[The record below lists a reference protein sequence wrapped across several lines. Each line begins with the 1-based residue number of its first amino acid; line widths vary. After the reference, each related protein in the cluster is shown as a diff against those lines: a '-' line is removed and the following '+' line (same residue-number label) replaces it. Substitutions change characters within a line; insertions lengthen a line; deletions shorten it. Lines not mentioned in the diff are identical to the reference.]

1 MDSSNP
7 PTPLHSTPAAVAAAA
22 VVEEHGLTRGLSREE
37 KNLHSSDT
45 TGERRR
51 GLKVRVAEQRVNREE
66 RGTERNGTEGLAG
79 SAVIS
84 RASCRQTDRRTVDRP
99 TQSAQEP
106 GDTAG
111 AGTPLYARTSQ
122 LLLFEIQWIVWFGC
136 AVMDSPPDLFSD
148 SAPKIHAFASTLS
161 SSDLSVVHPEPSA
174 GRPPP
179 AFRPPVFP
187 LIHHLHQPGGAS
199 RRIGGQLGTSP
210 STHRHLEE
218 RNLEEGGGEK
228 DGQVE
233 QGSDGGEEGALE
245 GEEGFLEVKKRHSAL
260 TAEWS
265 QDILKVKRMKLESR
279 QRDGEADEG
288 GVRREIGREGR
299 RREREEL
306 KEQLEEARERL
317 QVLQEKVWRAFGEK
331 HLAEEEEKK
340 RRHRGGNR
348 GAAEG
353 GDGDM
358 GMMEEADITEGMY
371 DDDDIDDGEIEKESF
386 SFLSVSP
393 FDNFHKQREERQ
405 KEREERMERGRGGGL
420 HVEGLM
426 EGAGLWLD
434 CGGLVRG
441 DWDGGIQEEGEEG
454 GQKFAQALKLELGSA
469 VARVIDRVLR
479 LYTETEDLAPS
490 SPPAAI
496 SFHPSDVGNDGGREK
511 GEWTGLLASGRGKEK
526 TRGKE
531 EKMGGQD
538 REREKQ
544 LRKMRN
550 GNMVAPGQSHRAD
563 ASDLANPL
571 AAQRSPDPRK
581 AHALLGPPLS
591 SHMNPSHPNLSMHHA
606 SLPRPPPPLSH
617 PSLLPPA
624 SQPKDPSSSSS
635 SHPSS
640 SSSSASSS
648 SFPVP
653 PPPPP
658 PLPLPLLHYSMQQL
672 FSRALHHP
680 QLPHLPPPRKDFL
693 SSDPFLEFSSHP
705 SSHPSFPPLPLL
717 GHLDPSLARHALG
730 GRERGVRGDGGMR
743 GGGGMDGGEL
753 YLTAGGI
760 QEGLSPCHLKKAKL
774 MFFYARYPSS
784 NTLKT
789 FFPDVKFNRCVTS
802 QMIKW
807 FSNFREF
814 FYIQMERFA
823 RQAVREALTRDG
835 APRLGRESQLR
846 VGRDTELYRILNMH
860 YNKSNIYQVPDRFI
874 EVSEV
879 ALREF
884 YAAIWTGRDS
894 DPCWKKG
901 IYKIICKLDSPV
913 PDAFRLPGCPVG

>member
-7 PTPLHSTPAAVAAAA
+7 PTPLHSTPAAAAAAAA

-45 TGERRR
+45 T
-51 GLKVRVAEQRVNREE
+51 A
-66 RGTERNGTEGLAG
+66 AG
-79 SAVIS
+79 
-84 RASCRQTDRRTVDRP
+84 RQTDRRTVDRP

-111 AGTPLYARTSQ
+111 AGTPLYARTTQ
-122 LLLFEIQWIVWFGC
+122 LLLCEIQWIVWFGS

-148 SAPKIHAFASTLS
+148 SAPQIHAFAPTLS

-245 GEEGFLEVKKRHSAL
+245 GEESFLEVKKRHSAL

-353 GDGDM
+353 GERDM
-358 GMMEEADITEGMY
+358 GMMEETDITEGMY

-496 SFHPSDVGNDGGREK
+496 SFLPSDVGNDGGREK

-563 ASDLANPL
+563 ASDLATPL

-581 AHALLGPPLS
+581 AHPLLGPPLS
-591 SHMNPSHPNLSMHHA
+591 SHMNPSHPNLSMHLLFPALLPLSPTLPSYPRRRNPKTHPPPPA
-606 SLPRPPPPLSH
+606 PTPPRPPPLPPPHPSPCLHLPHHLSLSH
-617 PSLLPPA
+617 CCTTPC
-624 SQPKDPSSSSS
+624 SSSSPVHCTTRS
-635 SHPSS
+635 SRTCRRP
-640 SSSSASSS
+640 
-648 SFPVP
+648 
-653 PPPPP
+653 
-658 PLPLPLLHYSMQQL
+658 
-672 FSRALHHP
+672 
-680 QLPHLPPPRKDFL
+680 
-693 SSDPFLEFSSHP
+693 
-705 SSHPSFPPLPLL
+705 
-717 GHLDPSLARHALG
+717 AR
-730 GRERGVRGDGGMR
+730 
-743 GGGGMDGGEL
+743 
-753 YLTAGGI
+753 
-760 QEGLSPCHLKKAKL
+760 
-774 MFFYARYPSS
+774 
-784 NTLKT
+784 
-789 FFPDVKFNRCVTS
+789 TS
-802 QMIKW
+802 
-807 FSNFREF
+807 
-814 FYIQMERFA
+814 
-823 RQAVREALTRDG
+823 
-835 APRLGRESQLR
+835 
-846 VGRDTELYRILNMH
+846 
-860 YNKSNIYQVPDRFI
+860 
-874 EVSEV
+874 
-879 ALREF
+879 
-884 YAAIWTGRDS
+884 
-894 DPCWKKG
+894 
-901 IYKIICKLDSPV
+901 
-913 PDAFRLPGCPVG
+913 

>member
-7 PTPLHSTPAAVAAAA
+7 PTPLHSTPAAAAAAAA

-45 TGERRR
+45 T
-51 GLKVRVAEQRVNREE
+51 A
-66 RGTERNGTEGLAG
+66 AG
-79 SAVIS
+79 
-84 RASCRQTDRRTVDRP
+84 RQTDRRTVDRP

-111 AGTPLYARTSQ
+111 AGTPLYARTTQ
-122 LLLFEIQWIVWFGC
+122 LLLCEIQWIVWFGS

-148 SAPKIHAFASTLS
+148 SAPQIHAFAPTLS

-245 GEEGFLEVKKRHSAL
+245 GEESFLEVKKRHSAL

-353 GDGDM
+353 GERDM
-358 GMMEEADITEGMY
+358 GMMEETDITEGMY

-496 SFHPSDVGNDGGREK
+496 SFLPSDVGNDGGREK

-526 TRGKE
+526 TR
-531 EKMGGQD
+531 
-538 REREKQ
+538 
-544 LRKMRN
+544 
-550 GNMVAPGQSHRAD
+550 
-563 ASDLANPL
+563 
-571 AAQRSPDPRK
+571 
-581 AHALLGPPLS
+581 
-591 SHMNPSHPNLSMHHA
+591 
-606 SLPRPPPPLSH
+606 
-617 PSLLPPA
+617 
-624 SQPKDPSSSSS
+624 DPSSSSS

-760 QEGLSPCHLKKAKL
+760 SFLEQVSSSVRHPVMRVKVREGLSPCHLKKAKL